1 MIMYFETHAGLL
13 AGKISLIDNDKII
26 TQFNI
31 STNNSEELISILA
44 QYVSKYDVEYIKTN
58 NPVYAKKIIE
68 QKMNDFLL
76 KEYNYHK
83 YVRMECK

>member
-1 MIMYFETHAGLL
+1 MYFETYAGLL
-13 AGKISLIDNDKII
+13 AGKISLIDNDKVI

>member
-1 MIMYFETHAGLL
+1 MYFETHAGLL
-13 AGKISLIDNDKII
+13 AGKISLIDNDKVI

-83 YVRMECK
+83 YVRMEYK

>member
-1 MIMYFETHAGLL
+1 MYFETHAGLL
-13 AGKISLIDNDKII
+13 AGKISLIDNDKVI

>member
-1 MIMYFETHAGLL
+1 MYFETHAGLL
-13 AGKISLIDNDKII
+13 AGKISLIDNDKVI

-44 QYVSKYDVEYIKTN
+44 QYVSKYDIEYIKTN